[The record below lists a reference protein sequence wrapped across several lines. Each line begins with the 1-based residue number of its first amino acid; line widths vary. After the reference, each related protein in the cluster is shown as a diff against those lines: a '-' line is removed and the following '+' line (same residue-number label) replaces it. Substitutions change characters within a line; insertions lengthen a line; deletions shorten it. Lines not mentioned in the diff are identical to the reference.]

1 MEKEMTNAVD
11 ILLVDGPAHGRMICV
26 KRPVTTYIE
35 MLVGGMGIA
44 QYVHREHTYFGTDKK
59 YHVALP
65 PDSVVT
71 DAFID
76 GTIFT
81 LNFQPAWDL
90 NR

>member
-1 MEKEMTNAVD
+1 MTNAVD

-26 KRPVTTYIE
+26 KRPAPTNIE
-35 MLVGGMGIA
+35 LQLDPLTPVL
-44 QYVHREHTYFGTDKK
+44 QYVRREHTYFGTDKK